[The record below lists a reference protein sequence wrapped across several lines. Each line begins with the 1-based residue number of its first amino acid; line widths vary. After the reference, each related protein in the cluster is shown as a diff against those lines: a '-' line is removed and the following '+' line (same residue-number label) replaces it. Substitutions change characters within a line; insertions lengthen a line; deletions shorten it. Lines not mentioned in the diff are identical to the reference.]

1 MNPLIRMH
9 NYSPWCN
16 VNNKPFQE
24 IDQDVATI
32 FLVDDYATM
41 SKAQTRELIYA
52 VQGVIPQEI
61 IDHFESI
68 VHFEDLMQWEKGDLV
83 NQIWEHV
90 QAAKLPY
97 KFMDICYF
105 VSSRFLNY
113 TRSPNTVKAWALTA
127 RRFSAPVRE
136 KYNYEDVPFAHFA
149 YAAKRK
155 FDRISPDGKRTW
167 QKILE
172 YSYEGRNAQ
181 SYDVSVAQLEEAF
194 EGKVRAVPGY
204 QRGSENVE
212 LPTPVVLDSLSVE
225 IEFANAL
232 AAITQLASRLSGNPQ
247 IVSLIEQG
255 LNLLRV
261 ALDQLAKE
269 EKS

>member
-1 MNPLIRMH
+1 VSND
-9 NYSPWCN
+9 N
-16 VNNKPFQE
+16 PFQE

-32 FLVDDYATM
+32 FLVDEYATM

-52 VQGVIPQEI
+52 VQDVIPQEI
-61 IDHFESI
+61 IDHFEAI
-68 VHFEDLMQWEKGDLV
+68 VHFEELMQWEKGDLT

-105 VSSRFLNY
+105 VSARFLNY

-127 RRFSAPVRE
+127 RRFPAPVRE

-155 FDRISPDGKRTW
+155 FDRIDRDGKHTW

-181 SYDVSVAQLEEAF
+181 SYDVSVTQLEEAF
-194 EGKVRAVPGY
+194 EGKVRIAPRYQPGDEDVEVP
-204 QRGSENVE
+204 V
-212 LPTPVVLDSLSVE
+212 PIVLESHSVE
-225 IEFANAL
+225 MEFANAL
-232 AAITQLASRLSGNPQ
+232 AALSQLARRLSGNPQ

-255 LNLLRV
+255 LKLLRI
-261 ALDQLAKE
+261 ALDQLSG
-269 EKS
+269 EKKL